1 MINIENAYKEFKKYV
16 SNYDPENHRVK
27 LKIDHIKRVAKN
39 CKKIA
44 EKLNLSKE
52 EVLLA
57 ELIGIFHD
65 LGRFEQVKI
74 ANTFSDKD
82 SGINHAQ
89 MSVKVLFEDNLIR
102 NYIQDTIYDNIIK
115 LAVLNHNKIEIED
128 GLTEKELLFAKIIR
142 DADKIDIF
150 YITTFYEFKPLFWY
164 NSFDQE
170 EINPFILKQIEN
182 HELID
187 YKSIKNNADLI
198 PIFYAYVFNLYFQS
212 SLKFI
217 AKEKYLDKFTERIK
231 ENFTNKKV
239 HEQTDYIL
247 KVCHEF
253 FKQKGIA

>member
-1 MINIENAYKEFKKYV
+1 MINIENAYKEFDKYV
-16 SNYDPENHRVK
+16 SNYDPENHRVE

-39 CKKIA
+39 SKKLA
-44 EKLNLSKE
+44 QELKLSDE
-52 EVLLA
+52 EIKLA

-65 LGRFEQVKI
+65 LGRFEQVRI
-74 ANTFSDKD
+74 ADTFSDKD
-82 SGINHAQ
+82 SGINHAE

-102 NYIQDTIYDNIIK
+102 NYIQDTKYDKIIK
-115 LAVLNHNKIEIED
+115 LAVLNHNKIKIDD
-128 GLTEKELLFAKIIR
+128 GLNEQELLFSKIIR

-164 NSFDQE
+164 DNFDQE
-170 EINPFILKQIEN
+170 EINPSILKQIEN
-182 HELID
+182 RELIN
-187 YKSIKNNADLI
+187 YNSVKNNADLI
-198 PIFYAYVFNLYFQS
+198 PIFYAYVFNLYFDC
-212 SLKFI
+212 SLEFI

-253 FKQKGIA
+253 FKEKGIE